1 MQMQKAVLRE
11 AASQKHTL
19 KRTIYSNSGLPSSK
33 FAKPQDFDNNLFQRT
48 RETDTSLFSQGIP
61 LTIFPTFL
69 LVSISHLISAGFLAS
84 NLKKVIRVGVPLPPL
99 IHLHPGTPAPRWE
112 AALPFCLLFHHSSLS
127 LTQYLQTKPNNAV
140 RKLSLTT

>member
-1 MQMQKAVLRE
+1 MQKAVLRE

-19 KRTIYSNSGLPSSK
+19 KRTNYSSSGLPSSK
-33 FAKPQDFDNNLFQRT
+33 FAKPQDIDNNLFQRT

-84 NLKKVIRVGVPLPPL
+84 NLRKSHKSRCTFTTINSPASQYPCPALGSCVAILLALPPL
-99 IHLHPGTPAPRWE
+99 I
-112 AALPFCLLFHHSSLS
+112 PFSNSVSSD
-127 LTQYLQTKPNNAV
+127 KA
-140 RKLSLTT
+140 K